1 MKARSALAR
10 GQLAEAKGGS
20 GHSMIHSANVLP
32 QSSLFNDFVP
42 LSGYS
47 MTARQ

>member
-1 MKARSALAR
+1 MKAGSALAR

-32 QSSLFNDFVP
+32 QVIAF
-42 LSGYS
+42 
-47 MTARQ
+47 Q